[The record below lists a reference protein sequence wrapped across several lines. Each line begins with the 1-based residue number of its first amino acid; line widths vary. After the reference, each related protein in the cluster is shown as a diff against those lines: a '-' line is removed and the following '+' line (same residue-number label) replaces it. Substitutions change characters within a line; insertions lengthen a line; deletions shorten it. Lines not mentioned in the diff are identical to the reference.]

1 MAMTISGALGFSDAA
16 RVGELLRAVAAEE
29 IMPRF
34 RQLADSEVWHKRPG
48 NIVTVV
54 DTESERRLKSAL
66 TALVPGSAT
75 LGEEEAEHG
84 EVVLGRLHDEA
95 PLWIIDP
102 LDGTANFAAG
112 RDRFAVIVA
121 YAIGG
126 IARAGWILDPVNDRL
141 ASAEEGAGAWLDGR
155 RARVTSAA
163 SLADMRGS
171 LGGRLR
177 RDTALCAHFA
187 AVINAGS
194 CGIEYIELAAT
205 AIDFAH
211 YRRLQPWDHAAGEL
225 IHREAGGYAAC
236 LDRRPYRPA
245 APGEGG
251 LLLAADRD
259 AWQTIADVLA
269 PVVAA
274 LPPPS

>member
-1 MAMTISGALGFSDAA
+1 MMTTMHALGPSDAA
-16 RVGELLRAVAAEE
+16 RVGELLRDVAADV

-34 RQLADSEVWHKRPG
+34 RQLADGEVWHKRPG
-48 NIVTVV
+48 NVVTIV
-54 DTESERRLKSAL
+54 DTESERRLISAL
-66 TALVPGSAT
+66 TALVPGSVT
-75 LGEEEAEHG
+75 LGEEEAEHC
-84 EVVLGRLHDEA
+84 ELVLGRLHDDA
-95 PLWIIDP
+95 PVWIIDP
-102 LDGTANFAAG
+102 LDGTSNFAAG
-112 RDRFAVIVA
+112 KDRFAVIVA
-121 YAIGG
+121 YAVGG

-141 ASAEEGAGAWLDGR
+141 ASAEEGGGAWLDGA
-155 RARVTSAA
+155 RATVASASSVA
-163 SLADMRGS
+163 AMRGS

-177 RDTALCAHFA
+177 RDAALCAQFA

-194 CGIEYIELAAT
+194 CGIEYIELAAA

-211 YRRLQPWDHAAGEL
+211 YRRLNPWDHAAGEL

-259 AWQTIADVLA
+259 AWQAIADVLA

-274 LPPPS
+274 LPPPT

>member
-1 MAMTISGALGFSDAA
+1 MTTSRALGPSDAA

-34 RQLADSEVWHKRPG
+34 RQLGDEEVWHKRPG
-48 NIVTVV
+48 NVVTIA

-84 EVVLGRLHDEA
+84 DVVLGRLHDDA

-102 LDGTANFAAG
+102 LDGTSNFAAG
-112 RDRFAVIVA
+112 KDRFAVIVA
-121 YAIGG
+121 YAIDG

-141 ASAEEGAGAWLDGR
+141 ASAEEGGGAWLDGE
-155 RARVTSAA
+155 RARVTAA
-163 SLADMRGS
+163 PSLAEMRGS

-177 RDTALCAHFA
+177 RDAALCGRFA

-194 CGIEYIELAAT
+194 CGIEYIELAAA

-211 YRRLQPWDHAAGEL
+211 YRRLKPWDHAAGEL
-225 IHREAGGYAAC
+225 IHREAGGFAAC

-259 AWQTIADVLA
+259 AWRAIAEVLE